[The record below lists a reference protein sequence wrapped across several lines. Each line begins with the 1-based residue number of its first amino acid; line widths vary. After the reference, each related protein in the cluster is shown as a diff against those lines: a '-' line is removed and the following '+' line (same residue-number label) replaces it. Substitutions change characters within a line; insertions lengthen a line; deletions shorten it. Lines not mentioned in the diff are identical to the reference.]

1 MAALVVACILSCRVL
16 DRREVG
22 EAERYLVGETVP
34 FISAAV
40 LGAAFDFRGEVRDE
54 KSPLETAEGSVLV
67 RTEDRPGTVL
77 IGEDVTGA
85 VEVTTFL

>member
-1 MAALVVACILSCRVL
+1 MM
-16 DRREVG
+16 
-22 EAERYLVGETVP
+22 T
-34 FISAAV
+34 
-40 LGAAFDFRGEVRDE
+40 DE